1 MYKHIHI
8 HCICCS
14 CTYIC
19 RYVQI
24 YSGMFREILKYMST
38 FTLTHTCC
46 NKSDVLTVSEMR
58 AGEQTEEKNLPPQA
72 KAEWN
77 RQSDAVE
84 RNWWRFCC
92 EEWLFCLN
100 SNSGLCRPL
109 LSPYLTAFWCWIASK
124 KEDLMIRKVLTD
136 RKLCKSLQRLA
147 AHCLKNMH
155 QY

>member
-58 AGEQTEEKNLPPQA
+58 AGEQTEEKNLPP
-72 KAEWN
+72 
-77 RQSDAVE
+77 RQRQNEIDSQMRLKEIGGGSAVK
-84 RNWWRFCC
+84 NG
-92 EEWLFCLN
+92 LFCLN

-109 LSPYLTAFWCWIASK
+109 LSPYLTAF
-124 KEDLMIRKVLTD
+124 
-136 RKLCKSLQRLA
+136 
-147 AHCLKNMH
+147 
-155 QY
+155 